1 MGAFEMRTIAYAAS
15 AILAGSASS
24 PAFAEVQPYVG
35 AIVGWDH
42 VVLSSP
48 IGAGTKDGVIYG
60 GMLGVDYVMA
70 GGPVLGLEGE
80 INGAS
85 TSESITDGSAT
96 ARLKAGRDFYAGARF
111 GMVVAPHVLAYA
123 KGGYTNARATLSYRD
138 PTINISES
146 ANLDGWRVGGGAELA
161 MRRARVRL
169 EYRYS
174 NYGEFHYQG
183 INTRINAERHQV
195 VLGALLDL

>member
-1 MGAFEMRTIAYAAS
+1 MRSIAFAAGT
-15 AILAGSASS
+15 ILACSASS
-24 PAFAEVQPYVG
+24 PAVAEVQPYVG
-35 AIVGWDH
+35 AIIGWDH

-48 IGAGTKDGVIYG
+48 IDAETKDGVLYG
-60 GMLGVDYVMA
+60 GVLGVDYVMP
-70 GGPVLGLEGE
+70 GGPVIGLEGE

-85 TSESITDGSAT
+85 TSESITDGTAT

-111 GMVVAPHVLAYA
+111 GVVVAPHVLAYA

-146 ANLDGWRVGGGAELA
+146 ANLDGWRAGAGAEMAL
-161 MRRARVRL
+161 RRARVRL

-183 INTRINAERHQV
+183 INTRINTERHQV
-195 VLGALLDL
+195 VLGALVDL